1 MSGLSQLYARL
12 NQHALSEA
20 QLFHH
25 GFPRPGSQ
33 KGKARIRIHPDT
45 FWTAQPSARKRTCE
59 RCKKTYEIDSSGYP
73 LVKDECKWH
82 QRRPKNG
89 VYGCCGRPMN
99 YRETCQTSPMHT
111 TSDID
116 PDNLTGFIDTSDSDV
131 TSTSVFALDCE
142 MVSTTR
148 GLEVAA
154 ITVVDYQCKVVYET
168 MVLPKGRIIDYNTI
182 FSGLSSNDFRGV
194 TTKLEDVQAKLL
206 SLLGVRS
213 ILVGHGLHND
223 LLRLQ
228 LLHGRV
234 VDTIC
239 LYPHP
244 KGLPAKNPLRFLKER
259 YLPHMSVNAG
269 LKCREDALATMMLA
283 RRKCG
288 FTASP

>member
-20 QLFHH
+20 QLFHL
-25 GFPRPGSQ
+25 GFPRPGALP
-33 KGKARIRIHPDT
+33 GKARIRIHPDT

-73 LVKDECKWH
+73 LVKEECKWH

-89 VYGCCGRPMN
+89 VHGCCGRPTH
-99 YRETCQTSPMHT
+99 YRETCQTSPLHV

-116 PDNLTGFIDTSDSDV
+116 PDNLMGFINTSDSDV
-131 TSTSVFALDCE
+131 SSASVFALDCE
-142 MVSTTR
+142 MVSTTS
-148 GLEVAA
+148 GMEVAA

-182 FSGLSSNDFRGV
+182 FSGLSSNDFRDV
-194 TTKLEDVQAKLL
+194 TTKLEDVHAKLL

-213 ILVGHGLHND
+213 ILIGHGLHND

-228 LLHGRV
+228 LFHGRV

-244 KGLPAKNPLRFLKER
+244 KGLPIRNPLRFLKER
-259 YLPHMSVNAG
+259 HLPHMSVNAG

-283 RRKCG
+283 RLKCG